1 MTVGD
6 MIEEYC
12 AKYGMS
18 YRQFAVK
25 SGITNGYISMLIH
38 NLNPKTGLP
47 PRPKLETYVA
57 LAAAMGMTVD
67 DLFRRI
73 EDAPIDI
80 ALIPNAIPYTP
91 ARAMVPIV
99 GSVRCGPG
107 GLAYQD
113 LQGSELA
120 DVPNPDEYFYLRAE
134 GDSMAP
140 DIKEGDLVLVHQQED
155 VESGELAV
163 VIVDSEE
170 GMLKKFIRKGNAVV
184 LQSFNPEYPPR
195 VLVGE
200 ELQALRIAGRVMEV
214 KRKY

>member
-1 MTVGD
+1 MLQDKIKERRKALGMTQQDLAQAMNASRSTVAMWEIGRVD
-6 MIEEYC
+6 
-12 AKYGMS
+12 
-18 YRQFAVK
+18 
-25 SGITNGYISMLIH
+25 
-38 NLNPKTGLP
+38 LP
-47 PRPKLETYVA
+47 LSVLTELALVLETSVSY
-57 LAAAMGMTVD
+57 LVD
-67 DLFRRI
+67 E
-73 EDAPIDI
+73 EDIGKLPVS
-80 ALIPNAIPYTP
+80 NAIPYTP
-91 ARAMVPIV
+91 GRSMIPVV

-140 DIKEGDLVLVHQQED
+140 DIKEGDLVLVHQQEQ

-163 VIVDSEE
+163 VIVDGEE
-170 GMLKKFIRKGNAVV
+170 GMLKKFIRKGDAVV
-184 LQSFNPEYPPR
+184 LQSFNPDYPPR

-200 ELQALRIAGRVMEV
+200 ELEAMRIAGRVMEV

>member
-1 MTVGD
+1 MELKD
-6 MIEEYC
+6 II
-12 AKYGMS
+12 KS
-18 YRQFAVK
+18 YREAHRLSQREFAAQCE
-25 SGITNGYISMLIH
+25 GITHGYISMIE
-38 NLNPKTGLP
+38 NDLNKSTGKP
-47 PRPKLETYVA
+47 PRPSMDKLERIA
-57 LAAAMGMTVD
+57 RGMGMSFEELRNMISGKPV
-67 DLFRRI
+67 I
-73 EDAPIDI
+73 K
-80 ALIPNAIPYTP
+80 NAIPYTP

-140 DIKEGDLVLVHQQED
+140 DIKEGDLVLVHQQEE
-155 VESGELAV
+155 VENGELAV
-163 VIVDSEE
+163 VIMDGEE